1 MKSTTPTSILRD
13 ALLLAIVINSAGT
26 GMVSAQETDEAR
38 TLDAITVTGSRIS
51 VPGVEASSPV
61 AAVERAEFLTTQP
74 VAVESFLKE
83 FPALTPSVGAGT
95 NNGTGGAATINMRG
109 LGDNRTLV
117 LIDGRRPVPFNLNNV
132 VDTNTIPMS
141 LLQSVEM
148 LTGGASVVY
157 GADAVAGVT
166 NFILRRDFEGAEFN
180 MNWGQSKYNDGT
192 RQNYEATFGA
202 LSDDGRANAV
212 LSIGFSKA
220 DPVRQGNRP
229 WSVFSTGAV
238 TGNRDGSATTVPGAF
253 NVVGAGL
260 GTLQINPETGF
271 LQPLLPEARYNYN
284 PLNYY
289 QTALDRWQVTGLA
302 RYELN
307 PHAEVYGQ
315 ANYTRSFVGAN
326 WAPSGIFLTVMDVQL
341 DNPFM
346 PAGMRGQIC
355 SALNIA
361 QANCETGRNAA
372 GERIITPMAIG
383 RRVTEPGPRLY
394 DFTTRTFQTTVGVRG
409 LLAGDWNYDG
419 YWSYGESDQVHSIG
433 NTVSVGNFRQAMMV
447 DETGTACLDPSNGCV
462 PMNPFGAEGS
472 LTQEQLDF
480 IRLTI
485 FRMQRV
491 EQTNAAFNLDG
502 TLGDFK
508 SPWAD
513 YPVGIAAGLEYRRTL
528 GAVQYDEAWILNA
541 AGAANS
547 AGSFTI
553 KEGYVESIIPLVNAR
568 PGVDNLSLELGYRYS
583 DFSNAGGFG
592 NEYGSWKYGL
602 SWSPMD
608 SLKLRI
614 MQQRATRAP
623 NITELFL
630 PEVTAGNRMIADP
643 CARGAINQTEAL
655 IPNTLSWLCVQT
667 GVPLSEAGIMSH
679 PSAAEVNVLQSG
691 NLQLRPEEA
700 DTTTLGLVWT
710 PNDNVSVTLDWWNI
724 EINRAIS
731 SPTVQD
737 VTSGCYDPAFNPG
750 YVINEMCQ
758 LMNRN
763 PANGTFNGIQARGI
777 ALLLSNQGFIQ
788 KTGIDL
794 GLRLGHDLPGTLGRM
809 QYALDLSKVTKDDFQ
824 AAPGAIVRDCLGYY
838 SISCTPSHDVRS
850 NFRATWAVADVN
862 VTLAWRYFSAM
873 DVEPLT
879 EAELGKLDPP
889 VSQYF
894 GPYRHIASYSYFD
907 LGMSY
912 NAPWNARISLS
923 VSNVLDKKP
932 PLVGGDMGTT
942 DKNSGNTW
950 PQWYDTLGR
959 YYNIGISFRF

>member
-1 MKSTTPTSILRD
+1 MKIKPSFVRNTIAS
-13 ALLLAIVINSAGT
+13 AIVISAIYAG
-26 GMVSAQETDEAR
+26 SAAAQDATEDAR

-83 FPALTPSVGAGT
+83 FPALTPSMGAGT
-95 NNGTGGAATINMRG
+95 NNGTGGGATINMRG

-117 LIDGRRPVPFNLNNV
+117 LVDGRRPVPFNLNNV

-166 NFILRRDFEGAEFN
+166 NFILRRDFEGVEFS
-180 MNWGQSKYNDGT
+180 MNWGESQYHDGT
-192 RQNYEATFGA
+192 RQKYEATFGA
-202 LSDDGRANAV
+202 MRDDGLANAV
-212 LSIGFSKA
+212 LSVGFSKA
-220 DPVRQGNRP
+220 DPVRQGSRP
-229 WSVFSTGAV
+229 WSVFSTSAV

-253 NVVGAGL
+253 NVRGAGL
-260 GTLQINPETGF
+260 GVLQINPETGF
-271 LQPLLPEARYNYN
+271 LVPLTPEARYNYN

-289 QTALDRWQVTGLA
+289 QTALDRWQVTALA

-346 PAGMRGQIC
+346 PAGMRSQIC
-355 SALNIA
+355 NSLLNISA
-361 QANCETGRNAA
+361 ANCASGRNDA
-372 GERIITPMAIG
+372 GERIVTPMAIG

-409 LLAGDWNYDG
+409 ELVSDWSYDA

-447 DETGTACLDPSNGCV
+447 DEAGTGCLDPSNGCV

-485 FRMQRV
+485 FRMQYV
-491 EQTNAAFNLDG
+491 EQTNAGFNLDG
-502 TLGDFK
+502 SLGDFK

-513 YPVGIAAGLEYRRTL
+513 YPIGIAAGLEYRRTQA
-528 GAVQYDEAWILNA
+528 GIRYDEAWILNA
-541 AGAANS
+541 TGAANS
-547 AGSFTI
+547 NGSFTI
-553 KEGYVESIIPLVNAR
+553 KEGYLESIIPLVNGR
-568 PGVDNLSLELGYRYS
+568 PGIDNLSLELGYRHS

-592 NEYGSWKYGL
+592 TEYGSWKYGL
-602 SWSPMD
+602 SWSPIEP
-608 SLKLRI
+608 LKFRL

-630 PEVTAGNRMIADP
+630 PVVTAGNRMIADP
-643 CARGAINQTEAL
+643 CARGAINQADAAMA
-655 IPNTLSWLCVQT
+655 NTLSWLCVQT
-667 GVPLSEAGIMSH
+667 GVPLSEVGTMPH
-679 PSAAEVNVLQSG
+679 PSAGEVNVLLSG
-691 NLQLRPEEA
+691 NLELTPEEA

-710 PNDNVSVTLDWWNI
+710 PTDRFSVTLDWWNI
-724 EINRAIS
+724 EINKAIS
-731 SPTVQD
+731 TPTVQD
-737 VTSGCYDPAFNPG
+737 VIGGCYDAAFNPD
-750 YVINEMCQ
+750 YEINAMCR

-763 PANGTFNGIQARGI
+763 TANGTFNGMQARGI
-777 ALLLSNQGFIQ
+777 ALFLSNQGFVQ

-794 GLRLGHDLPGTLGRM
+794 GVRFTHDLPGIFGRM
-809 QYALDLSKVTKDDFQ
+809 QYALDLSKVSKDDFQ
-824 AAPGAIVRDCLGYY
+824 AAPGAILRDCLGYY
-838 SISCTPSHDVRS
+838 SISCTPSHELRS
-850 NFRATWAVADVN
+850 NFRATWNVADLSL
-862 VTLAWRYFSAM
+862 TFSWRYYSAM
-873 DVEPLT
+873 DVEPMT

-894 GPYRHIASYSYFD
+894 EPYRHIPSYSYFD
-907 LGMSY
+907 LGMGY
-912 NAPWNARISLS
+912 NTPWNAKISLS
-923 VSNVLDKKP
+923 VNNVFAKNP

-959 YYNIGISFRF
+959 YYNLGISFKF